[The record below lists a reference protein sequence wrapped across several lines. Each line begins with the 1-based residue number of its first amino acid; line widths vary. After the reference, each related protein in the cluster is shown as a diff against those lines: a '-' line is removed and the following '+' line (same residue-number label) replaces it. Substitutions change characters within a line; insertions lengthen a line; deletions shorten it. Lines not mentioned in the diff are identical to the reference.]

1 MDSLIFDKIKVKVIF
16 PQSGTCGLQCND
28 EKNLLVESDLRSKLL
43 SASVDELSI
52 GVGAPAE
59 LQQLYSVG
67 SVILTLWFHCSCPSI

>member
-1 MDSLIFDKIKVKVIF
+1 MDSLIFDKIKVKVSF
-16 PQSGTCGLQCND
+16 PNQSCGLQCND

-43 SASVDELSI
+43 SALVDELSI